1 MRYLPL
7 TPADRAAMLGVIGAD
22 SVDDLFVD
30 VPAEARLTGPIPGL
44 PDHASELAVERH
56 MTALAAKNISA
67 GSAPFFLGAGA
78 YRHHVPASVDHLIQ
92 RGEFLTAYT
101 PYQPE
106 IAQGT
111 LQVLFEFQTQV
122 ARLFGVDVANASMY
136 DGSTAAW
143 EAVAM
148 AARITKRKKAVLCSG
163 LHPHYVST
171 IRTMAKFTGDVIEW
185 SAPRLEAEPDTA
197 GMIAAIDGET
207 SCVVVQYPDIL
218 GRITDLAAIAEAAHA
233 AGALLVAVVTE
244 PVALGLIEAPGHLGA
259 DIVVGE
265 GQSIGVGL
273 QFGGPYLGLF
283 GCREKFVRQM
293 PGRLCGET
301 VDAEGRRGFVL
312 TLSTREQHIRREKAT
327 SNICTNAGLCALAF
341 SIHMTLLG
349 GEGLAQ
355 LARLNHARAQKV
367 AARLGQIRGVT
378 VLNGTW
384 FNEFTVILPRD
395 AREVVRELADHHVLG
410 GVSLGR
416 LYPDHADLHGGL
428 LVTATET
435 TTDEDIHTL
444 ASLLEALLADSHEGS
459 PT

>member
-7 TPADRAAMLGVIGAD
+7 TPDDRAAMLGVIGAD

-30 VPAEARLTGPIPGL
+30 VPAEARLSGPVADL
-44 PDHASELAVERH
+44 PLHASELAVERH
-56 MTALAAKNISA
+56 MSRLAAKNLSA

-78 YRHHVPASVDHLIQ
+78 YRHHIPASVDHLIQ

-122 ARLFGVDVANASMY
+122 ARLFGTDIANASMY
-136 DGSTAAW
+136 DGSTGCW
-143 EAVAM
+143 EAILM
-148 AARITKRKKAVLCSG
+148 AGRVTRREKAVLSGG
-163 LHPHYVST
+163 LHPHYAQVVT
-171 IRTMAKFTGDVIEW
+171 TMARFTRDAIT
-185 SAPRLEAEPDTA
+185 ALEPELVAQPDDA
-197 GMIAAIDGET
+197 AVIAAIDDAT

-218 GRITDLAAIAEAAHA
+218 GRIPDLAAIAEAAHA
-233 AGALLVAVVTE
+233 RGALLIAVVTE
-244 PVALGLIEAPGHLGA
+244 PVALGLLEAPGNLGA

-265 GQSIGVGL
+265 GQSLGVGL

-293 PGRLCGET
+293 PGRLCGQT
-301 VDAEGRRGFVL
+301 VDAEGKRGFVL

-327 SNICTNAGLCALAF
+327 SNICTNSGLCALAF

-349 GEGLAQ
+349 GDGLER
-355 LARLNHARAQKV
+355 LARVNHARAQRMV
-367 AARLGQIRGVT
+367 ARLTQVPGVT
-378 VLNGTW
+378 RLNATY
-384 FNEFTVILPRD
+384 FNEVTLLLPGD
-395 AREVVRELADHHVLG
+395 AREAVRALAERGVLG

-416 LYPDHADLHGGL
+416 LYPARDGLANGL

-435 TTDEDIHTL
+435 VTDEDIETFATEL
-444 ASLLEALLADSHEGS
+444 AGVLA
-459 PT
+459 